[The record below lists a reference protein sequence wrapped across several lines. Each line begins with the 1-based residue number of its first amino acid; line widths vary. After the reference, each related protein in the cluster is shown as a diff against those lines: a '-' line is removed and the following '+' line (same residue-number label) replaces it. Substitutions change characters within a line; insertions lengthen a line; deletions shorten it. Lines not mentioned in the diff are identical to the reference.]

1 MLRKERIDAMQ
12 AYISEVKTASMK
24 ELEDK
29 FSIAPS
35 TLRRD
40 LATLIAN
47 GTVKKSMVGSQPLP
61 IAQRTIRSPFTASV
75 N

>member
-12 AYISEVKTASMK
+12 HYINEVRTASMR

-40 LATLIAN
+40 LANLIDA
-47 GTVKKSMVGSQPLP
+47 GTVKKYTAVSLLPL
-61 IAQRTIRSPFTASV
+61 TERSPTR
-75 N
+75 

>member
-12 AYISEVKTASMK
+12 HYINEVRTASMK

-40 LATLIAN
+40 LANLIDA
-47 GTVKKSMVGSQPLP
+47 GTV
-61 IAQRTIRSPFTASV
+61 
-75 N
+75 